1 MRSELESCRAH
12 TDDHDAFNQIV
23 GVREQSGV
31 LEPMGATA
39 REGGS

>member
-23 GVREQSGV
+23 GVREQPGA
-31 LEPMGATA
+31 LEPMGAA
-39 REGGS
+39 AAEGQS